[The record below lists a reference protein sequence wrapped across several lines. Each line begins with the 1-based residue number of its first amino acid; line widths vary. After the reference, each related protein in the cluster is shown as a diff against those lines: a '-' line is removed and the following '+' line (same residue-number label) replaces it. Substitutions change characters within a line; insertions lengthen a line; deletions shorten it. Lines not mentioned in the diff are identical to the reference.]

1 MIGPARAGGAAS
13 GGDILGQKKLGGRGV
28 GMRWFASWVMAL
40 GLVLPVMAQA
50 QDTTLADLRQE
61 LSTLYIDIQNLKSE
75 LTASGALT
83 QGSAGNTPLER
94 LDSIEA
100 QLQAL
105 TSKTEELEFRINRIT
120 VDGTN
125 RIGDL
130 EFRICE
136 LEEGCDISALGD
148 TPTLGGVDNGAVVP
162 PVTPVTPPSGDLAV
176 NEQAD
181 FERAQAALAAG
192 DFRGAAD
199 QFTAFGTSYPGSPL
213 SADALFGKGE
223 ALEAAGEV
231 SDAARAY
238 LESFSAAPTGQ
249 TAPDAL
255 FKLGQS
261 LGQLGQTPDAC
272 VTLAE
277 VGTRFPGAPAVLEAQ
292 SVMRNLGC
300 P

>member
-1 MIGPARAGGAAS
+1 MLRIG
-13 GGDILGQKKLGGRGV
+13 V
-28 GMRWFASWVMAL
+28 FVVAL
-40 GLVLPVMAQA
+40 GFGLPGFAVA

-83 QGSAGNTPLER
+83 QGTTGNTPLER
-94 LDSIEA
+94 LNSIEA

-120 VDGTN
+120 VAGTN

-136 LEEGCDISALGD
+136 LEEGCDIGALGD
-148 TPTLGGVDNGAVVP
+148 TPTLGGVDNGAEVIDP
-162 PVTPVTPPSGDLAV
+162 NTPATPPAGNLAI

-181 FERAQAALAAG
+181 FERAQAALEAG

-199 QFTAFGTSYPGSPL
+199 QFTTFGTAYPGSPL
-213 SADALFGKGE
+213 SAGALFGKGQ
-223 ALEAAGEV
+223 ALEGAGDI
-231 SDAARAY
+231 SNAARAY
-238 LESFSAAPTGQ
+238 LESFSAAPNGQ
-249 TAPDAL
+249 IAPDAL

-261 LGQLGQTPDAC
+261 LGQLGQTADAC
-272 VTLAE
+272 VTLTE

>member
-1 MIGPARAGGAAS
+1 MMRIRAFAVALSLVGPG
-13 GGDILGQKKLGGRGV
+13 
-28 GMRWFASWVMAL
+28 MAL
-40 GLVLPVMAQA
+40 A

-61 LSTLYIDIQNLKSE
+61 LSGLYIDIQNLKSE
-75 LTASGALT
+75 LVASGGLT
-83 QGSAGNTPLER
+83 EGTLGNTPLER

-100 QLQAL
+100 RLQAL
-105 TSKTEELEFRINRIT
+105 TSTTEELEFRINRIT

-148 TPTLGGVDNGAVVP
+148 TPSLGGVDNGAEVVDPAEVTLP
-162 PVTPVTPPSGDLAV
+162 PAGDLAV

-181 FERAQAALAAG
+181 FERAQVALEAG
-192 DFRGAAD
+192 DFRGAID
-199 QFTAFGTSYPGSPL
+199 QFTAFGTAYPGSPL
-213 SADALFGKGE
+213 SAQALYGKGK

-231 SDAARAY
+231 SNAARAY
-238 LESFSAAPTGQ
+238 LESFSAAPTGPI
-249 TAPDAL
+249 APDAL
-255 FKLGQS
+255 FKLGVT
-261 LGQLGQTPDAC
+261 LGQLGQTADAC

-277 VGTRFPGAPAVLEAQ
+277 VATRFPGAPAVLEAQ
-292 SVMRNLGC
+292 AAMRNLGC

>member
-1 MIGPARAGGAAS
+1 MLRIGA
-13 GGDILGQKKLGGRGV
+13 LV
-28 GMRWFASWVMAL
+28 FAL
-40 GLVLPVMAQA
+40 GLGFPGLALA

-83 QGSAGNTPLER
+83 QGTSGNTPLER
-94 LDSIEA
+94 LNSIEA

-136 LEEGCDISALGD
+136 LEAGCDIGALGD
-148 TPTLGGVDNGAVVP
+148 TPSLGGVDNGAEVVA
-162 PVTPVTPPSGDLAV
+162 PVTPTAPPAGNLAV

-181 FERAQAALAAG
+181 FERAQAALQAG

-199 QFTAFGTSYPGSPL
+199 QFATFGTTYPGSPL
-213 SADALFGKGE
+213 SADALYGKGQ
-223 ALEAAGEV
+223 ALEGAGEL
-231 SDAARAY
+231 SNAARAY
-238 LESFSAAPTGQ
+238 LESFSAAPNGQ
-249 TAPDAL
+249 VAPDAL

>member
-1 MIGPARAGGAAS
+1 MFRIKA
-13 GGDILGQKKLGGRGV
+13 LV
-28 GMRWFASWVMAL
+28 VAL
-40 GLVLPVMAQA
+40 GLGLPGLAVA

-83 QGSAGNTPLER
+83 QGTSGNTPLER
-94 LDSIEA
+94 LNSIEA

-136 LEEGCDISALGD
+136 LEEGCDIGALGD
-148 TPTLGGVDNGAVVP
+148 TPTLGGVDNGAEVVDPIAPTLP
-162 PVTPVTPPSGDLAV
+162 PAGNLTV

-181 FERAQAALAAG
+181 FERAQAALEAG

-199 QFTAFGTSYPGSPL
+199 QFTTFGTTYPGSPL

-223 ALEAAGEV
+223 ALVGAGEL
-231 SDAARAY
+231 SNAARAY
-238 LESFSAAPTGQ
+238 LESFSAAPNGQ
-249 TAPDAL
+249 VAPDAL

-272 VTLAE
+272 VTLTE

>member
-1 MIGPARAGGAAS
+1 MLRIRALVVALS
-13 GGDILGQKKLGGRGV
+13 
-28 GMRWFASWVMAL
+28 L
-40 GLVLPVMAQA
+40 GLPGLAVA

-75 LTASGALT
+75 LTASGGLT
-83 QGSAGNTPLER
+83 AGTVGNTPLER
-94 LDSIEA
+94 LNSIEA

-125 RIGDL
+125 RIGDM

-136 LEEGCDISALGD
+136 LEEGCDVGQLGD
-148 TPTLGGVDNGAVVP
+148 TPTLGGVDNGADVP
-162 PVTPVTPPSGDLAV
+162 TVTPVTPGTGDLAV

-181 FERAQAALAAG
+181 LERAQAALEAG
-192 DFRGAAD
+192 DFRGAID
-199 QFTAFGTSYPGSPL
+199 QFTTFGTAYPGSPL
-213 SADALFGKGE
+213 SANALFGKGE
-223 ALEAAGEV
+223 ALEGAGEV
-231 SDAARAY
+231 SNAARAY
-238 LESFSAAPTGQ
+238 LESFSAAPNGQ
-249 TAPDAL
+249 IAPDAL
-255 FKLGQS
+255 FRLGQS

-272 VTLAE
+272 VTLTE

>member
-1 MIGPARAGGAAS
+1 MLRIGA
-13 GGDILGQKKLGGRGV
+13 LV
-28 GMRWFASWVMAL
+28 VAL
-40 GLVLPVMAQA
+40 GLGLPGLALA

-75 LTASGALT
+75 LIASGGLT
-83 QGSAGNTPLER
+83 QGTAGNTPLER

-125 RIGDL
+125 RIGDI

-136 LEEGCDISALGD
+136 LETGCDTSALGD
-148 TPTLGGVDNGAVVP
+148 TPSLGGVDNGAVVP
-162 PVTPVTPPSGDLAV
+162 PVAPVTPNTGDLAV

-181 FERAQAALAAG
+181 FERAKAAFVAG
-192 DFRGAAD
+192 DFRGALD
-199 QFTAFGTSYPGSPL
+199 QLAAFGTAYPGSPL
-213 SADALFGKGE
+213 MPDVLYVKGQ
-223 ALEAAGEV
+223 ALETAGEV
-231 SDAARAY
+231 SNAARAY
-238 LESFSAAPTGQ
+238 LESFSAAPNGQ
-249 TAPDAL
+249 IAPDAL
-255 FKLGQS
+255 YRLGQS

-292 SVMRNLGC
+292 SAMRNLGC

>member
-1 MIGPARAGGAAS
+1 MLRIGA
-13 GGDILGQKKLGGRGV
+13 LV
-28 GMRWFASWVMAL
+28 VAL
-40 GLVLPVMAQA
+40 GLGLPGIALA

-83 QGSAGNTPLER
+83 QGTTGNTPLER

-136 LEEGCDISALGD
+136 LEEGCDTSALGD
-148 TPTLGGVDNGAVVP
+148 TPSLGGVDNGATVP
-162 PVTPVTPPSGDLAV
+162 QVSPETPANGDLAV

-181 FERAQAALAAG
+181 FDRAQGSLTSG

-199 QFTAFGTSYPGSPL
+199 QFTAFGTTYPGSPL
-213 SADALFGKGE
+213 SANALFGKGQ

-231 SDAARAY
+231 SNAARAY
-238 LESFSAAPTGQ
+238 LESFSANTTGQ
-249 TAPDAL
+249 IAPDAL

-261 LGQLGQTPDAC
+261 LGQLGQTADAC

>member
-1 MIGPARAGGAAS
+1 MLRIGALVVA
-13 GGDILGQKKLGGRGV
+13 LGV
-28 GMRWFASWVMAL
+28 GLPGLAL
-40 GLVLPVMAQA
+40 A
-50 QDTTLADLRQE
+50 QDSTLADLRQQ
-61 LSTLYIDIQNLKSE
+61 LSSLYIDIQNLKSE
-75 LTASGALT
+75 LTASGGLT
-83 QGSAGNTPLER
+83 QGTVGNTPLER

-100 QLQAL
+100 RLQAL

-136 LEEGCDISALGD
+136 LEEGCDIGALGD
-148 TPTLGGVDNGAVVP
+148 TPTLGGADNGAE
-162 PVTPVTPPSGDLAV
+162 VTPPTPPIEGGAANLAV

-181 FERAQAALAAG
+181 YERAQAALEAG

-199 QFTAFGTSYPGSPL
+199 QFTTFGTTYPGSPL
-213 SADALFGKGE
+213 SANVLFGKGQ
-223 ALEAAGEV
+223 ALEGAGEV
-231 SDAARAY
+231 SNAARAY
-238 LESFSAAPTGQ
+238 LESFSAAPNGQ
-249 TAPDAL
+249 VAPDAL

-261 LGQLGQTPDAC
+261 LGQLGQTADAC